1 MAHCISYLFKSF
13 KIKIV
18 YNYIWRTIIKKALI
32 KADVDKSKFSQIK
45 KDIKDDID
53 EFIESDRYKKIFND

>member
-13 KIKIV
+13 KIKIA

-32 KADVDKSKFSQIK
+32 KADVDKSKFNQIK
-45 KDIKDDID
+45 KDIKDDIE